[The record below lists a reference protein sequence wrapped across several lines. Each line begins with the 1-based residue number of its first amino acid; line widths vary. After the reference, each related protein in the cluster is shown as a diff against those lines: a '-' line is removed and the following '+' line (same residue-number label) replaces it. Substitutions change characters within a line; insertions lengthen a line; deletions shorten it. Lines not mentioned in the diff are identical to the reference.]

1 MNSQGQ
7 HRTLNKVEH
16 KLDSSKTSTSQQ
28 ELHMDHCGPTEQDS
42 DRLSIVMAVFA
53 GLHARPQD
61 VGERMAAGYGDTG
74 SG

>member
-1 MNSQGQ
+1 
-7 HRTLNKVEH
+7 
-16 KLDSSKTSTSQQ
+16 
-28 ELHMDHCGPTEQDS
+28 MDHCGPTEQDS

-61 VGERMAAGYGDTG
+61 VGECMAAGYGDTG